1 MIILTRGI
9 VDPTSCFVLFSRL
22 MIRLL
27 FCLLLFAGC
36 WMLPSCTREEGASKT
51 IRIGHFPNVTHVQ
64 ALVAR
69 NMARHGD
76 GWFEKYLSDYKIVW
90 YSFNAGSSAMEA
102 VFGKTIDV
110 SYVGPAPAIN
120 AYAVSRGREIR
131 LLSGALDGGSALLI
145 HKDSAIRNG
154 HDFIGKTIGTPQL
167 GNTQDISAR
176 AWLKKNGLHI
186 TREGGGD
193 AHVIPTS
200 NSMQLPLFQRG
211 DLDAVWT
218 VEPWASRIERV
229 AHARVLQEDSEAVTT
244 VLIGREAW
252 LRHNHDAAARF
263 VKAHEALTQWVID
276 NPTEAQQRVTEEL
289 SHLMRSPEDP
299 DLVTAS
305 WKRLTPTTRLNMAA
319 MEQFVQDAQASG
331 LLGRVPSLEG
341 MKSKLPQP
349 SSDT

>member
-1 MIILTRGI
+1 MLTRGI
-9 VDPTSCFVLFSRL
+9 VDPPYRFMLFSHL

-27 FCLLLFAGC
+27 FCLLLFTVCGVF
-36 WMLPSCTREEGASKT
+36 PSCTREEGESKT

-76 GWFEKYLSDYKIVW
+76 GWFEKYLPEYNITW
-90 YSFNAGSSAMEA
+90 YSFNAGPSAMEA

-120 AYAVSRGREIR
+120 AYAVSRGREVR
-131 LLSGALDGGSALLI
+131 LLSGALDGGAALLI
-145 HKDSAIRNG
+145 HSDSALKNG
-154 HDFIGKTIGTPQL
+154 HDFIGKTVGTPQL

-176 AWLKKNGLHI
+176 TWLKKNGLHI

-200 NSMQLPLFQRG
+200 NAMQLPLFQRG

-218 VEPWASRIERV
+218 VEPWVSRIEKE
-229 AHARVLQEDSEAVTT
+229 AHARVLKEDSETVTA

-252 LRHNHDAAARF
+252 LRLNADAAARF
-263 VKAHEALTQWVID
+263 VKAHEDLTQWVID
-276 NPTEAQQRVTEEL
+276 HPTEAQQRVTEEL
-289 SHLMRSPEDP
+289 SFLMRSPIDP
-299 DLVTAS
+299 VLVAAS
-305 WKRLTPTTRLNMAA
+305 WKRLFPTTRLNMVT
-319 MEQFVQDAQASG
+319 MEQFVRDAQASG
-331 LLGRVPSLEG
+331 LLGRVPPLEG
-341 MKSKLPQP
+341 MKANLSP
-349 SSDT
+349 SLSDS